1 MSVGGVE
8 RSDSMD
14 TDNSCY
20 EDCQERFVQDSDE
33 NEDSED
39 DTDFIDDYN
48 HLLEV
53 NIKTNHSQPPTYI
66 KSFVSKSL
74 KSYFYLSL

>member
-1 MSVGGVE
+1 MGGVE

-53 NIKTNHSQPPTYI
+53 NIKTYHSQPPTYRI
-66 KSFVSKSL
+66 YSPISRIFGSE
-74 KSYFYLSL
+74 KSYES